1 LRLAQCSDDD
11 TLKGLEPGG
20 SRQGARQGVE
30 WLVSWAGGLAAAVQ
44 FGWSGGWGREL
55 QGPGARGYLVGVV
68 LWSLRVGG
76 KTGLVGFAAE
86 VVVYHHEHVVIGTVN
101 HCYACVEIAE
111 VHGAA
116 MALRVTGKEHQ
127 RGSRKG
133 EDFGPWFAE
142 PSNNKLYVYLPL
154 AARAHNAKRI

>member
-1 LRLAQCSDDD
+1 MPVRGSNGWRHGRGAWRPGFSLA
-11 TLKGLEPGG
+11 G
-20 SRQGARQGVE
+20 RGV
-30 WLVSWAGGLAAAVQ
+30 G
-44 FGWSGGWGREL
+44 GREL
-55 QGPGARGYLVGVV
+55 QGPGALGYLVGVV

-76 KTGLVGFAAE
+76 KTGLVGFSGE

-101 HCYACVEIAE
+101 HCYACVEIAK

-116 MALRVTGKEHQ
+116 MVLRVTGKEHQ

-142 PSNNKLYVYLPL
+142 PSNNKLGGSVTVTMV
-154 AARAHNAKRI
+154 